1 MNRTPWIFAF
11 VAVLAFGP
19 GLVRAQSPAV
29 TVKIDN
35 FAFDAQTVT
44 VAPGSTVTWVND
56 DDAPHT
62 VVAEDGKSFR
72 SRTLDT
78 GDTFSFTFMS
88 AGTFGY
94 FCSVHPHMTG
104 KVVVKAP

>member
-1 MNRTPWIFAF
+1 MNRVPLIAAF

-19 GLVRAQSPAV
+19 SLVRAEPSAI

-35 FAFDAQTVT
+35 FAFDSQTVI
-44 VAPGSTVTWVND
+44 VSPGSTVTWVNE

-62 VVAEDGKSFR
+62 VVADDGKSFR

-78 GDTFSFTFMS
+78 GDRFSFTFAS

>member
-1 MNRTPWIFAF
+1 MKSVPFIAAF

-19 GLVRAQSPAV
+19 NLVDAAPAPV
-29 TVKIDN
+29 TVRIDN
-35 FAFDAQTVT
+35 FAFNAQTIT
-44 VAPGSTVTWVND
+44 VAPGSTVTWVNE

-62 VVAEDGKSFR
+62 VVADDGKSFR

-78 GDTFSFTFMS
+78 GEKFSFTFNT
-88 AGTFGY
+88 AGTYGY

-104 KVVVKAP
+104 KVVVKAL